1 MQHRYAVTGKRLFLN
16 ISADN
21 IMLAFTSIFFLILL
35 GVNDIMDV
43 D

>member
-1 MQHRYAVTGKRLFLN
+1 MQHRYAVTGKRLFLS
-16 ISADN
+16 ISAD

-35 GVNDIMDV
+35 GMNGIMDV